1 MGERIPDIGGS
12 LPDVGEHLP
21 DVGEHLPDMGE
32 RLSDIREHLPD
43 IGGSLP
49 DMGESL
55 PDVGETIPNIKQ
67 RIPNIEHRLLKV
79 EQRLLNVKQRSLNIE
94 QHLLNIEHRSLKVEQ
109 RLPKVEQRPFNVEQH
124 LPHVEHRFPH
134 IVFFPFGLHFL
145 LADLRRFQYVKG
157 NDVSGATMSE
167 RLAHIL
173 LDSFWKILLPGL
185 KMTIPLTAVS
195 FALALVIA
203 VAAALVQFARVKYL
217 TGIVRFYI
225 WIMRGTPL
233 LVQLYVVFY
242 GLPNLGV
249 MIDPF
254 PAAVLVFALN
264 EGAYTAETMRAA
276 LESVPGGQIEA
287 GYCLGMSYMQ
297 IMRRIVLPQAFR
309 TAFPPLSNSLIA
321 MTKDTSLAANITV
334 TEMFMATQRIVA
346 RTYEP
351 LALYIEVALIYLL
364 FSTLLTK
371 LQRFGEKKLGRFYEE
386 AGR

>member
-1 MGERIPDIGGS
+1 
-12 LPDVGEHLP
+12 
-21 DVGEHLPDMGE
+21 
-32 RLSDIREHLPD
+32 
-43 IGGSLP
+43 
-49 DMGESL
+49 
-55 PDVGETIPNIKQ
+55 
-67 RIPNIEHRLLKV
+67 
-79 EQRLLNVKQRSLNIE
+79 
-94 QHLLNIEHRSLKVEQ
+94 
-109 RLPKVEQRPFNVEQH
+109 
-124 LPHVEHRFPH
+124 
-134 IVFFPFGLHFL
+134 
-145 LADLRRFQYVKG
+145 
-157 NDVSGATMSE
+157 MSE

-185 KMTIPLTAVS
+185 KMTIPLTAIS

-264 EGAYTAETMRAA
+264 EGAYSAETMRAA

-287 GYCLGMSYMQ
+287 GYCLGMGYMQ

-371 LQRFGEKKLGRFYEE
+371 LQRFGEKRLGRFYAE